1 MSLTDST
8 DPVVGTNGLIYDPK
22 SGVFGGMGS
31 AAITDTNTLTN
42 QLTGQSVSADL
53 VVDGYEKIYG
63 SDTVSLEG
71 ALSEQWGPN
80 ALQDYLQANPGT
92 PIATGE
98 QMSEQKQTN
107 FELYG
112 PWATL
117 TDPTSGQLSY
127 FDANGVQYTD
137 GTGPASQMFNTIGIP
152 NPTGWDSATAL

>member
-1 MSLTDST
+1 
-8 DPVVGTNGLIYDPK
+8 
-22 SGVFGGMGS
+22 MGS